1 MSRAPAFPT
10 GQLVRIGTLVVLL
23 VAVLVM
29 KSRCGS
35 AANSM
40 LKAFDAPPASVAGDG
55 GLTSPDTARK

>member
-1 MSRAPAFPT
+1 MSRPPAFPT
-10 GQLVRIGTLVVLL
+10 GQLVQIAILVVLL
-23 VAVLVM
+23 VAVIVM

-40 LKAFDAPPASVAGDG
+40 FKAFDPPPPALGGDG